1 MLVDQVREVVPVVRR
16 CNLAPANAQTR
27 FEILTDSV
35 DRGLRREA
43 APLEFFRSPR
53 RNRQPRRLLL
63 VLPLNRREELPLVR
77 LKPLEIQRSSRAR
90 LKRTSF
96 HPRLASR
103 AQVLSPY
110 RLLQEPV
117 LWSHF
122 QQLCVP

>member
-16 CNLAPANAQTR
+16 CNLALGNAQTR

-77 LKPLEIQRSSRAR
+77 LKPLEIQRSSRDR
-90 LKRTSF
+90 LKCTSF
-96 HPRLASR
+96 HPRLAS
-103 AQVLSPY
+103 
-110 RLLQEPV
+110 
-117 LWSHF
+117 
-122 QQLCVP
+122 